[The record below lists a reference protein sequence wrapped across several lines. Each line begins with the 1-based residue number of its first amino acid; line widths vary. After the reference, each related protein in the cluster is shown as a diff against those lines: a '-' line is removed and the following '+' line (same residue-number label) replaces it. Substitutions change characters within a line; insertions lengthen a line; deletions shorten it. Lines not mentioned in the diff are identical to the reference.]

1 MDPWGRNP
9 WPGNPYGNFTF
20 RANSLNDQ
28 IKPTT
33 TDRQGGVMSVKV
45 ESLLAHTCTNAKTPD
60 FTTLE
65 PHPSVLS
72 GLGIQRMQ
80 PGNAVGLEIGSVYSH
95 AEELHPRGGAG
106 RDSDASS
113 VQQEDRVP
121 IQPAGAPGSN
131 QVARASGPMS
141 SSVVI
146 PNRPKPGRKPIAQ
159 EDAADRRRIQNRMAQ
174 RSFRD
179 KRQQK
184 LADTQMELEERK
196 RAYEKTINE
205 LERKLDAERREK
217 QELVAQIEGMV
228 ARLQNAE
235 GRAGQPQV
243 KMRQTQAFGSN
254 VGYLGTA
261 PPLSLNTN
269 QPTYGGYGPSS
280 EITPPGDS
288 AFGHIEQDF
297 TAYRAGAM
305 HNGHRQAMGNDG
317 SMDFGTNIAGNCG
330 FCTDDQ
336 NCACKQE
343 QAQQMAEQ
351 SCASVPGTCA
361 ACRADPS
368 RAQACRDLATVADF
382 SSHPSTS
389 DPSGMYAPRTSC
401 SQLVGQF
408 RQMGERRGSISEYFD
423 GQIQAYP
430 NAVNGGFDVD
440 EQQAAEVLQTL
451 SSSRRSTMISPTNT
465 GQRHVV
471 GDASR
476 GF

>member
-20 RANSLNDQ
+20 RAGSLN
-28 IKPTT
+28 
-33 TDRQGGVMSVKV
+33 
-45 ESLLAHTCTNAKTPD
+45 D

-65 PHPSVLS
+65 QHPSVLS

-80 PGNAVGLEIGSVYSH
+80 PGNAVGLQIGSVYSH

-196 RAYEKTINE
+196 REYEKKINE

-217 QELVAQIEGMV
+217 QELAAQIEGMI
-228 ARLQNAE
+228 ARLQNVE
-235 GRAGQPQV
+235 GRAGQPQI
-243 KMRQTQAFGSN
+243 KMRQTQPFGSS
-254 VGYLGTA
+254 VGYLAPLRRLRPLERNDTA
-261 PPLSLNTN
+261 RRQRLCHL
-269 QPTYGGYGPSS
+269 
-280 EITPPGDS
+280 
-288 AFGHIEQDF
+288 EQDF

-305 HNGHRQAMGNDG
+305 HNGLRQAMGNDG
-317 SMDFGTNIAGNCG
+317 SSMDFGTNIGGNCG

-343 QAQQMAEQ
+343 QAQQMTEQ
-351 SCASVPGTCA
+351 SCASAAGTCA
-361 ACRADPS
+361 ACRTDPS
-368 RAQACRDLATVADF
+368 RAQACRDLATVANF
-382 SSHPSTS
+382 SSQPSTA

-430 NAVNGGFDVD
+430 NAVEGGFDVD

-451 SSSRRSTMISPTNT
+451 SSRRNTDVSPTNI
-465 GQRHVV
+465 GQRQVV

-476 GF
+476 RF

>member
-20 RANSLNDQ
+20 RAGSLN
-28 IKPTT
+28 
-33 TDRQGGVMSVKV
+33 
-45 ESLLAHTCTNAKTPD
+45 D

-65 PHPSVLS
+65 QHPSVLS

-80 PGNAVGLEIGSVYSH
+80 PGNAVGLQIGSVYSH

-196 RAYEKTINE
+196 REYEKKINE

-217 QELVAQIEGMV
+217 QELAAQIEGMI
-228 ARLQNAE
+228 ARLQNVE
-235 GRAGQPQV
+235 GRAGQPQI
-243 KMRQTQAFGSN
+243 KMRQTQPFGSS

-261 PPLSLNTN
+261 PALSLNTN
-269 QPTYGGYGPSS
+269 QRPYGGYGPSS
-280 EITPPGDS
+280 EMTPPGDS
-288 AFGHIEQDF
+288 AFGHLEQDF

-305 HNGHRQAMGNDG
+305 HNGLRQAMGNDG
-317 SMDFGTNIAGNCG
+317 SSMDFGTNIGGNCG

-343 QAQQMAEQ
+343 QAQQMTEQ
-351 SCASVPGTCA
+351 SCASAAGTCA
-361 ACRADPS
+361 ACRTDPS
-368 RAQACRDLATVADF
+368 RAQACRDLATVANF
-382 SSHPSTS
+382 SSQPSTA

-430 NAVNGGFDVD
+430 NAVEGGFDVD

-451 SSSRRSTMISPTNT
+451 SSRRNTDVSPTNI
-465 GQRHVV
+465 GQRQVV

-476 GF
+476 RF

>member
-1 MDPWGRNP
+1 
-9 WPGNPYGNFTF
+9 
-20 RANSLNDQ
+20 
-28 IKPTT
+28 
-33 TDRQGGVMSVKV
+33 
-45 ESLLAHTCTNAKTPD
+45 
-60 FTTLE
+60 
-65 PHPSVLS
+65 
-72 GLGIQRMQ
+72 MQ
-80 PGNAVGLEIGSVYSH
+80 PGNAIGSVYSH

-196 RAYEKTINE
+196 REYEKKINE

-217 QELVAQIEGMV
+217 QELAAQIEGMI
-228 ARLQNAE
+228 ARLQNVE
-235 GRAGQPQV
+235 GRAGQPQI
-243 KMRQTQAFGSN
+243 KMRQTQPFGSS

-261 PPLSLNTN
+261 PALSLNTN
-269 QPTYGGYGPSS
+269 QRPYGGYGPSS
-280 EITPPGDS
+280 EMTPPGDS
-288 AFGHIEQDF
+288 AFGHLEQDF

-305 HNGHRQAMGNDG
+305 HNGLRQAMGNDG
-317 SMDFGTNIAGNCG
+317 SSMDFGTNIGGNCG

-343 QAQQMAEQ
+343 QAQQMTEQ
-351 SCASVPGTCA
+351 SCASAAGTCA
-361 ACRADPS
+361 ACRTDPS
-368 RAQACRDLATVADF
+368 RAQACRDLATVANF
-382 SSHPSTS
+382 SSQPSTA

-430 NAVNGGFDVD
+430 NAVEGGFDVD

-451 SSSRRSTMISPTNT
+451 SSRRNTDVSPTNI
-465 GQRHVV
+465 GQRQVV

-476 GF
+476 RF

>member
-1 MDPWGRNP
+1 
-9 WPGNPYGNFTF
+9 
-20 RANSLNDQ
+20 
-28 IKPTT
+28 
-33 TDRQGGVMSVKV
+33 MSVKV

-60 FTTLE
+60 FTTFE
-65 PHPSVLS
+65 QHPSVLS

-205 LERKLDAERREK
+205 LERKLAAERREK
-217 QELVAQIEGMV
+217 QELAAQIEGMV
-228 ARLQNAE
+228 ARLRNAE
-235 GRAGQPQV
+235 GGAGQPQI
-243 KMRQTQAFGSN
+243 KMRQTQPFGSSA
-254 VGYLGTA
+254 GYIGTA
-261 PPLSLNTN
+261 PALSLNTN
-269 QPTYGGYGPSS
+269 QRPYSGYGPSS
-280 EITPPGDS
+280 EMTPPGDS
-288 AFGHIEQDF
+288 AFLEQDF

-305 HNGHRQAMGNDG
+305 HNGLRQAMGNDG
-317 SMDFGTNIAGNCG
+317 SSSMDFGTNIGGNCG

-336 NCACKQE
+336 NCA
-343 QAQQMAEQ
+343 
-351 SCASVPGTCA
+351 SCRT
-361 ACRADPS
+361 DPS
-368 RAQACRDLATVADF
+368 RAQACRDLATVANF
-382 SSHPSTS
+382 SSQPSTA

-430 NAVNGGFDVD
+430 NAVEGGFDVD

-451 SSSRRSTMISPTNT
+451 SSSRRRSMVSPTNT
-465 GQRHVV
+465 GQMQVV

-476 GF
+476 SF